1 MNNILEFLLNTAVNV
16 LIICIIWKVAKFVY
30 KEDED
35 VINNTEGN
43 FAEWLALKHYR
54 LHNVS
59 KGICYW
65 KNEESEKT
73 TEELYK
79 EFINEN

>member
-1 MNNILEFLLNTAVNV
+1 MEFLVNVAVNFI
-16 LIICIIWKVAKFVY
+16 IICAAWKVAIFVY
-30 KEDED
+30 KEDKA

-65 KNEESEKT
+65 KNEEEEKT
-73 TEELYK
+73 TEELFK
-79 EFINEN
+79 EFIN

>member
-1 MNNILEFLLNTAVNV
+1 MGAIIIQTVINF
-16 LIICIIWKVAKFVY
+16 LIICAIWEVAKFVY
-30 KEDED
+30 KEDNI
-35 VINNTEGN
+35 VVNNTEGN

-65 KNEESEKT
+65 KNEERIT
-73 TEELYK
+73 TTKELFE
-79 EFINEN
+79 EFINENN